1 MLPATHPARDTAG
14 PVDTFQ
20 QLLEL
25 LEVEQ
30 IGSDK
35 FVARS
40 PVLPNRRNIFGGQV
54 MAQTLR
60 AAAATVDPDR
70 PPHSLHA
77 YFLREGRF
85 EEDLVLDVVRS
96 RDGRSFSSRDV
107 TVSQAGRP
115 IFTMSASFHRDE
127 PGPEY
132 ATSVREVSA
141 PAPDRP
147 NPLAIDGTSMGF
159 ELAPGEPPTLDHRP
173 AYLLWARSLG
183 AVPQDRVLHACL
195 LAYLSDLGAGGVAA
209 SAVGYPAP
217 TSQNG
222 PVQMASLDH
231 AMWFHRPTSCD
242 EWVLIDAAPM
252 SVGGSRGT
260 IVGTVH
266 DGSGRHA
273 ASFAQEL
280 LVRSRI

>member
-1 MLPATHPARDTAG
+1 MLSATDPVRGTAE

-25 LEVEQ
+25 LEVER
-30 IGSDK
+30 IGPDR

-60 AAAATVDPDR
+60 AAAATVDADR

-127 PGPEY
+127 LGPEY
-132 ATSVREVSA
+132 ATSIREVSA

-159 ELAPGEPPTLDHRP
+159 ELAPGEPPAHFARP

-183 AVPQDRVLHACL
+183 AVPRDRVLRACL
-195 LAYLSDLGAGGVAA
+195 LAYLSDLGAGGVVAT
-209 SAVGYPAP
+209 AVGYPAP
-217 TSQNG
+217 TSQHG

-242 EWVLIDAAPM
+242 EWVLIDASPM

-266 DGSGRHA
+266 DADGRHA

-280 LVRSRI
+280 LVRSRT